1 MKKMIFVAVALLS
14 CTAFSFAQGTTKKL
28 VEPKCCAGKH
38 CVHAT
43 GEDKHHVCNKFCHD
57 KMQKKGECCRGYN
70 KPKPATKSKAPTTK
84 KKVG

>member
-38 CVHAT
+38 CIHAT

-70 KPKPATKSKAPTTK
+70 KPKPATKSKAPITK